1 MSKENLEQFMN
12 QIAESEE
19 LQAKIGEEID
29 AEALIAL
36 GAECGCEF
44 TAEELLDSAELSDEE
59 LDTVAGG
66 ALSYTIKIG
75 EVRTIGTGIFEFYV
89 LDYIRRKLG
98 HKRGVRRAG
107 GGGAHGFVLESI
119 GVVDRP
125 AKWVWMDRRYI
136 RARTRVVI
144 WINIARSTVC

>member
-44 TAEELLDSAELSDEE
+44 TAEELQKA
-59 LDTVAGG
+59 A
-66 ALSYTIKIG
+66 
-75 EVRTIGTGIFEFYV
+75 RWGTGWRGECHTIVYLVRHVIRIFQF
-89 LDYIRRKLG
+89 
-98 HKRGVRRAG
+98 
-107 GGGAHGFVLESI
+107 S
-119 GVVDRP
+119 
-125 AKWVWMDRRYI
+125 
-136 RARTRVVI
+136 TRVGCS
-144 WINIARSTVC
+144 STPSHAIEMRNNFLL

>member
-44 TAEELLDSAELSDEE
+44 TAEELQDSAELSEEE
-59 LDTVAGG
+59 LGTVAGG
-66 ALSYTIKIG
+66 LERPPGWSFESRFRSKLKYGVTNNGVLTI
-75 EVRTIGTGIFEFYV
+75 IF
-89 LDYIRRKLG
+89 
-98 HKRGVRRAG
+98 G
-107 GGGAHGFVLESI
+107 GWE
-119 GVVDRP
+119 
-125 AKWVWMDRRYI
+125 
-136 RARTRVVI
+136 T
-144 WINIARSTVC
+144 

>member
-75 EVRTIGTGIFEFYV
+75 EVRPVGTSLFRHLV
-89 LDYIRRKLG
+89 WLIRRKLG